1 MRTRMARSADIPA
14 IQKLIEHYASQGT
27 LLPRDEEDIRKHQNG
42 FLVSIE
48 DEAIVGC
55 VSLEWYSSI
64 LAEIRSLAVSPM
76 IRGRGIGTRL
86 MKAALDLAEK
96 RKIGRI
102 IALTSSPEFFI
113 RQGFALSNRFA
124 LHEKIDRDCVHC
136 WKSQTCR
143 LSAVVLNMSEA
154 HAALDILSVTS
165 ESVQTE

>member
-1 MRTRMARSADIPA
+1 MRTRKARIADIPA
-14 IQKLIEHYASQGT
+14 IQNLIEHYAAQGT
-27 LLPRDEEDIRKHQNG
+27 LLPRSEEDICRHLSG
-42 FLVSIE
+42 FLVAVE
-48 DEAIVGC
+48 DAAIIGC
-55 VSLEWYSSI
+55 VSLEWYSSA
-64 LAEIRSLAVSPM
+64 LAEIRSLAVNPA

-86 MKAALDLAEK
+86 MKAALELAEK

-143 LSAVVLNMSEA
+143 LSAVVMNVSEVN
-154 HAALDILSVTS
+154 AALDILSVAS
-165 ESVQTE
+165 ETVQTE